1 MKFRDTPID
10 GFFVIHTYDDGPLM
24 SRLIQQHLDLYD
36 ADMQDVQYSTH
47 LTQEGKI
54 MNDVLVMYSKRGKTA
69 ADLEGDDLKVGGTHE
84 EFVDTVEG
92 WV

>member
-1 MKFRDTPID
+1 MKFRETPID

-54 MNDVLVMYSKRGKTA
+54 MNDVLVMYSKREKTA
-69 ADLEGDDLKVGGTHE
+69 ADLDAIEDLDIRVGGTD
-84 EFVDTVEG
+84 DTLEG
-92 WV
+92 WI

>member
-1 MKFRDTPID
+1 MKFRETPID

-54 MNDVLVMYSKRGKTA
+54 MNDVLVMYSKREKTA
-69 ADLEGDDLKVGGTHE
+69 ADLDAIEDLDTRVGGTD
-84 EFVDTVEG
+84 DTLEG
-92 WV
+92 WI

>member
-1 MKFRDTPID
+1 MKFRETPID

-54 MNDVLVMYSKRGKTA
+54 MNDVLVMYSKREKTA
-69 ADLEGDDLKVGGTHE
+69 ADLDAIEDMDTRVGGTD
-84 EFVDTVEG
+84 DTLEG
-92 WV
+92 WI